1 MEFRK
6 EAKAKYEA
14 EGVDALVNFATE
26 KILESYKNGI
36 VAGKV
41 VGDKKFTPKWAK
53 LK

>member
-1 MEFRK
+1 MDFRK

-36 VAGKV
+36 IAGKV
-41 VGDKKFTPKWAK
+41 IGDKNHTPEWAK